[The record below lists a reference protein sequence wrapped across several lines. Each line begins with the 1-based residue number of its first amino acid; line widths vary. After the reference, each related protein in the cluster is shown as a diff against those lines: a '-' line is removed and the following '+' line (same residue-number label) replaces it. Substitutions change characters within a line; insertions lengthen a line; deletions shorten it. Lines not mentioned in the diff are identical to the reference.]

1 MAHESNWPSWINPV
15 ASPIFSGETP
25 CCSGNPLEPF
35 APSRIGKPFGG
46 QEKKLG
52 YESSCEAIH
61 IPSKGYKVLWTLTHG
76 NSQRDWA
83 IRMVSGYRCKIHT
96 NFPHATPSQTERV
109 LVE

>member
-52 YESSCEAIH
+52 Y
-61 IPSKGYKVLWTLTHG
+61 G

-83 IRMVSGYRCKIHT
+83 IRMVSGYPFVFRIQKHV
-96 NFPHATPSQTERV
+96 TPPQTERV
-109 LVE
+109 LVEGITGVYNVHLPST